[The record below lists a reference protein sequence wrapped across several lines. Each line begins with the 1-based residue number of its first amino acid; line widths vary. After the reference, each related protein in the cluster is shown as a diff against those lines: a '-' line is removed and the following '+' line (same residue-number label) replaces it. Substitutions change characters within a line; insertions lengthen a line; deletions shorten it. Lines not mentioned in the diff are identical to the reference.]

1 MNGES
6 SASPLARRIV
16 AGLNVQPGE
25 LIQVRD
31 HVDRP
36 DVLFE
41 VLLAID
47 LAGAT
52 PVVDHQSPAYLNRWL
67 AEATPDAIAQ
77 SARQRRRVLEQVDRV
92 VSLSGG
98 MPDFSLAVPEALAA
112 WQQMDEELTAIEE
125 ARRLPILVVAVPSA
139 PRAARLGMTL
149 AALEARVMPA
159 LLLDANASRMLIGRA
174 LEAVSGSHIAIG
186 TGDSCE
192 LHLYHGDRRW
202 HGDDGVIDDEDRR
215 RLTIVSNLPA
225 GSVYTTVLEERT
237 HGRLHLPSA
246 PGASDVTLH
255 FEEGRIVAIDAAHGA
270 GALADW
276 LDSHSGE
283 PRRVSHI
290 GIGLNPHLH
299 SPIGWTLVN
308 EHIAGALFLALG
320 ENRYMGGKNES
331 SLNHD
336 FALVGASLH
345 VDGRAVVEDGNLH
358 IAGR

>member
-1 MNGES
+1 MTGGS
-6 SASPLARRIV
+6 SETQLARRIV
-16 AGLNVQPGE
+16 AGLNIQPGE

-52 PVVDHQSPAYLNRWL
+52 ALVDHQSPAYLNRWL
-67 AEATPDAIAQ
+67 AAATPNAIAQ

-92 VSLSGG
+92 VSLSGD
-98 MPDFSLAVPEALAA
+98 MPDFALAAPEALAA

-139 PRAARLGMTL
+139 PRAARLGVTL
-149 AALEARVMPA
+149 EALETHLIPA
-159 LLLDANASRMLIGRA
+159 LLLDAASSRALIDRA
-174 LEAVSGSHIAIG
+174 LETVAGSHIVIG
-186 TGDSCE
+186 TGNGCE
-192 LHLYHGDRRW
+192 LHLYRGDRRW
-202 HGDDGVIDDEDRR
+202 HGDDGVIDDADRR
-215 RLTIVSNLPA
+215 RQTIVSNVPA
-225 GSVYTTVLEERT
+225 GSVYTTVVEELT
-237 HGRLHLPSA
+237 HGAIFLPKA
-246 PGASDVTLH
+246 PGATDVTLH
-255 FEEGRIVAIDAAHGA
+255 FDAGRIVEIEAAEGA
-270 GALADW
+270 GDLAAW

-299 SPIGWTLVN
+299 EPIGWTLVD
-308 EHIAGALFLALG
+308 EHIAGAVFLALG
-320 ENRYMGGKNES
+320 ENRYMGGQNSS

-345 VDGRAVVEDGNLH
+345 VDGRAVVENGNLH
-358 IAGR
+358 IDGR